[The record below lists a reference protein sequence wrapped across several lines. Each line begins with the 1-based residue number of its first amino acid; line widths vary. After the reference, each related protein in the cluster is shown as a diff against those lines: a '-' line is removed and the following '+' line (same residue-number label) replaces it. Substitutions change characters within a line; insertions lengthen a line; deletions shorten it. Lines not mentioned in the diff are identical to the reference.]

1 MTNQLYFYVCIHTS
15 RVNNQWIN
23 SLISIFLE
31 FAFWHFSHRDFCYFF
46 SFCFFFIMFFSFR
59 FFFFHS
65 KYISAV
71 FNSVALPEWREEKN
85 DTQHRKFIRCDR
97 WFWALTN
104 LLWNFVLIV
113 CKRANLLALLRM
125 NYLCIGQQM
134 KSTLTSQI
142 T

>member
-1 MTNQLYFYVCIHTS
+1 MTNQLCFYVCIHTS

-46 SFCFFFIMFFSFR
+46 SFCFFFIMLFSFR
-59 FFFFHS
+59 FFFFIQS
-65 KYISAV
+65 IFLLYLIL
-71 FNSVALPEWREEKN
+71 LPCQNQEKKN

-125 NYLCIGQQM
+125 NYLCIGQQI